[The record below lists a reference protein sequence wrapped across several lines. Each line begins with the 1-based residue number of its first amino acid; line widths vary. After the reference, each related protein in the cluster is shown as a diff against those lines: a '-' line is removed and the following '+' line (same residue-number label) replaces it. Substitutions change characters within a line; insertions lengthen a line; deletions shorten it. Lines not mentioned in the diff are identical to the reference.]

1 MSDLFPKKI
10 GTYLPVGT
18 NKNNKNTLPS
28 INSLGEYAVE
38 ANAMPFKQ
46 AWRPVLHL
54 PSSLSAQL
62 LAKEKHE
69 KQSPSETKVPS
80 YWKMFF
86 VYGFYCFLLLWGE
99 RPEGIYAVKTNHRP
113 SLAWGFGLSWRHESS
128 ERAHPARV
136 FFYVFVNRNNF
147 LTVAVKLQPLFVPS
161 GI

>member
-86 VYGFYCFLLLWGE
+86 VYGFYCFCSCGMKD
-99 RPEGIYAVKTNHRP
+99 PK
-113 SLAWGFGLSWRHESS
+113 GFMTARQIKGQVWLEALVCLDGMKALKELIPQECFFMFLSIETIFW
-128 ERAHPARV
+128 
-136 FFYVFVNRNNF
+136 
-147 LTVAVKLQPLFVPS
+147 QWQ
-161 GI
+161 